1 MLSPSKP
8 IEKVTLRGRRVL
20 LEPLDEQHRQGLRR
34 AIEDGELWSIPVTVV
49 PHPDDLDGFFEY
61 ARSRGEAQLDRV
73 FATIDLATRTIVG
86 STRFMNI
93 NREHRR
99 VEIGFTFIARSW
111 QRTHIN
117 TEAKYLMLKHA
128 FETWGCNRVEFLTD
142 ALNTRSRQAI
152 LRIGA
157 REEGILRQHMIM
169 RDGRLRDSAIHSI
182 IAGEWAAVKQ
192 ALEQRIQADGQ

>member
-1 MLSPSKP
+1 MLSASEP
-8 IEKVTLRGRRVL
+8 IERVTLRGSRVL
-20 LEPLDEQHRQGLRR
+20 LEPLDQRHLLGLRS
-34 AIEDGELWSIPVTVV
+34 AIEDGDLWSIPVTVV
-49 PHPDDLDGFFEY
+49 PRPDDLVDFLKHAE
-61 ARSRGEAQLDRV
+61 ARYEAQLERQ

-128 FETWGCNRVEFLTD
+128 FEEWGCTRVELLTD
-142 ALNTRSRQAI
+142 ALNTQSRQAI

-157 REEGILRQHMIM
+157 KEEGVLRSHMIM
-169 RDGRLRDSAIHSI
+169 RDGRLRDSAIHSV
-182 IAGEWAAVKQ
+182 IANEWPAVRET
-192 ALEQRIQADGQ
+192 LEQRIAAA